1 MTRSDFDGCHRSAT
15 ALPAHSRF
23 AALLMLGAAL
33 CLFIL
38 LTAQF
43 DLAFA
48 DSDSQPEF
56 VTVSATRG
64 ASAQDLDVSTTVLD
78 SDQVQSAPEP
88 SIDQI
93 VNKIPGIYTPAEPGN
108 ELHPTGQP
116 FSIRGFGTST
126 NINTLLMIDGI
137 PANDAYFRTVDWAQ
151 VPKDSIESIEV
162 IRGGGASSL
171 WGDMA
176 MGGVVNVVTKP
187 PSSGGMVDLSA
198 GGFDGFNAQ
207 GSAGLNLT
215 DTLSVGF
222 DMGVSKSGGYNLTP
236 ANYRNPNMSP
246 TDSGTQ
252 NYQLSAVFAPS
263 NDTMLY
269 LKLFH
274 HRITEDGLVW
284 SNARN
289 IWQTDRIAAGGTT
302 GLLDFGNLNFS
313 AWYGQGQMFTQNV
326 SNATYTIFSPGTA
339 APYVSQT
346 ERVSYHHM
354 GGSLFFSA
362 NWGDIKDINIG
373 VDARSIWANDPLN
386 LFSATGPTGD
396 LLADAKHQFQGI
408 FAQGSWHVEQIP
420 LQVTLG
426 LRQDLW
432 QAQNGSILGTYKGSG
447 FSGAIPNQSYSRF
460 DPRLGLKYDL
470 PFGIDLRAALYD
482 NFAAPGMNQMYR
494 SFISGSNYTTF
505 NATLK
510 PQTNFG
516 REVGADLAGDN
527 YHVSFTL
534 YDNSLKNFIDYAT
547 VQSGC
552 AADNN
557 YCGTAIAGIAGG
569 SLRQYVNAGDAT
581 LKGGELIGD
590 WAVFD
595 TVSLRGGVT
604 MTDAYLTRSNYAT
617 PSAGVI
623 PDPIR
628 QQLGQI
634 PRWMLTGGA
643 DWQATPGLQ
652 LNLTMRSFP
661 GYWANTSHTQFDSAA
676 TVFDLG
682 ASYRLW
688 AGSELYLMAQNIL
701 NHKYLDQGLGY
712 TSTNGTTVLDTTI
725 PALGLPFNMSGG
737 LRVSF

>member
-1 MTRSDFDGCHRSAT
+1 MTKFIFNNFENSS
-15 ALPAHSRF
+15 SR
-23 AALLMLGAAL
+23 LGAILKLGTAVV
-33 CLFIL
+33 L
-38 LTAQF
+38 LTT
-43 DLAFA
+43 LAA
-48 DSDSQPEF
+48 SPALAEQPEF

-64 ASAQDLDVSTTVLD
+64 ASAQDLDVSSTVLD
-78 SDQVQSAPEP
+78 SDQVLAAPEP

-93 VNKIPGIYTPAEPGN
+93 VNKIPGIYTPATPGN
-108 ELHPTGQP
+108 QLHPTGQP

-126 NINTLLMIDGI
+126 NINTLLMIDGM

-151 VPKDSIESIEV
+151 VPKDSIQSIEV

-171 WGDMA
+171 WGNMA
-176 MGGVVNVVTKP
+176 MGGIVNVVTKAP
-187 PSSGGMVDLSA
+187 SGGGVVDLSG

-207 GSAGLNLT
+207 GYAGIDLT
-215 DTLSVGF
+215 DSLSVGF
-222 DMGVSKSGGYNLTP
+222 DMGVNKSGGYNLTP
-236 ANYRNPNMSP
+236 ALYRNPNMSP

-252 NYQLSAVFAPS
+252 NYQLSAVFAPTS
-263 NDTMLY
+263 DTRLY

-284 SNARN
+284 SSARN

-302 GLLDFGNLNFS
+302 GLYNIGNLNFT
-313 AWYGQGQMFTQNV
+313 AWYGQGKMFTQNV
-326 SNATYTIFSPGTA
+326 SNATYTIFTPGTA

-346 ERVSYHHM
+346 ETVTYHHM

-362 NWGDIKDINIG
+362 DWGDIKDINIG
-373 VDARSIWANDPLN
+373 VDARSTWASDPLN
-386 LFSATGPTGD
+386 LFSATGPTGN
-396 LLADAKHQFQGI
+396 LVANAKHQFQGI
-408 FAQGSWHVEQIP
+408 FAQGTWHVEQIP

-426 LRQDLW
+426 LRQDFW
-432 QAQNGSILGTYKGSG
+432 QAQNGVISGTYKGSG
-447 FSGAIPNQSYSRF
+447 FAGAIPDQSYSRF
-460 DPRLGLKYDL
+460 DPRLGLKYQL
-470 PFGIDLRAALYD
+470 PFGIDLRAAVYD

-516 REVGADLAGDN
+516 REVGADLVGDG

-552 AADNN
+552 ATANN
-557 YCGTAIAGIAGG
+557 YCGTGIAGIAGG
-569 SLRQYVNAGDAT
+569 SLRQYVNAGNAT
-581 LKGGELIGD
+581 LKGAELLGD

-604 MTDAYLTRSNYAT
+604 MTDAYLTSSNYST
-617 PSAGVI
+617 PSAGVT
-623 PDPIR
+623 PDPTR

-634 PRWMLTGGA
+634 PHWMLTGGV
-643 DWQATPGLQ
+643 DWQAAPQLQ

-661 GYWANTSHTQFDSAA
+661 GYWANTSHTQFDSAS

-688 AGSELYLMAQNIL
+688 ADTQLYVIAQNIL
-701 NHKYLDQGLGY
+701 NRTYFDQGLGY
-712 TSTNGTTVLDTTI
+712 TTTNGTTVSGSTI
-725 PALGLPFNMSGG
+725 PALGLPFNMTGG
-737 LRVSF
+737 VRVSF